1 MSDDTDINWKIH
13 WIELRAWIEQNP
25 KAARAVGLLL
35 ALFAAFILGAILL

>member
-1 MSDDTDINWKIH
+1 MTENTKINWRVH

-35 ALFAAFILGAILL
+35 AIGLACVIWAIFG